1 MERKMLDGRVA
12 IITGASYGMSQ
23 TMAELF
29 AEEGS
34 SVVLTARGNDKL
46 DAVVEGIRAKG
57 GNAVGV
63 VADVCSLEDTQKVFA
78 ETIKEFGDLDIL
90 INNAGIQWALCV
102 FSRSGMRGD

>member
-1 MERKMLDGRVA
+1 MERQMLDGKIA
-12 IITGASYGMSQ
+12 IITGASYGMGQ

-29 AEEGS
+29 PEEGA

-63 VADVCSLEDTQKVFA
+63 VADVCSLEDTQKVFT
-78 ETIKEFGDLDIL
+78 ETDD
-90 INNAGIQWALCV
+90 
-102 FSRSGMRGD
+102 D